1 MRRSVIER
9 YVIPFFTKDTSQ
21 LEEPLMRWECEDNVR
36 SSVSDL
42 DKESSL
48 YKTPRDAYL
57 SRSPS
62 SRHATSSV
70 MRVVK
75 GRDGKT
81 FVNNVADVEA
91 EEKEDDKDM
100 FLISDDEVDKELK
113 GARGSNMS
121 VSRLSNSMRN
131 SFH

>member
-1 MRRSVIER
+1 M
-9 YVIPFFTKDTSQ
+9 
-21 LEEPLMRWECEDNVR
+21 
-36 SSVSDL
+36 SDL
-42 DKESSL
+42 DKDYSMH
-48 YKTPRDAYL
+48 KNQMTPRDAYL

-62 SRHATSSV
+62 SQHATSSV

-75 GRDGKT
+75 GKDGKT

-91 EEKEDDKDM
+91 DEKEDDKDM

>member
-1 MRRSVIER
+1 M
-9 YVIPFFTKDTSQ
+9 
-21 LEEPLMRWECEDNVR
+21 
-36 SSVSDL
+36 SDL
-42 DKESSL
+42 DKDYSMH
-48 YKTPRDAYL
+48 KNQMTPRDAYL

-75 GRDGKT
+75 GKDGKT

-91 EEKEDDKDM
+91 DEKEDDKDM

-113 GARGSNMS
+113 GARVSNMS

>member
-1 MRRSVIER
+1 M
-9 YVIPFFTKDTSQ
+9 
-21 LEEPLMRWECEDNVR
+21 
-36 SSVSDL
+36 SDL
-42 DKESSL
+42 DKDYSL
-48 YKTPRDAYL
+48 HKTQMTPRDAYL

-62 SRHATSSV
+62 SRHTASSV

-75 GRDGKT
+75 GKDGKT

-91 EEKEDDKDM
+91 DEKEDNKDV

-113 GARGSNMS
+113 GARGSRIS
-121 VSRLSNSMRN
+121 SSMRN

>member
-1 MRRSVIER
+1 M
-9 YVIPFFTKDTSQ
+9 
-21 LEEPLMRWECEDNVR
+21 
-36 SSVSDL
+36 SDL
-42 DKESSL
+42 DKDYSMH
-48 YKTPRDAYL
+48 KNQMTPRDAYL
-57 SRSPS
+57 SRSP

-75 GRDGKT
+75 GKDGKT

-91 EEKEDDKDM
+91 DEKEDDKDM